1 MRTMAAAKTP
11 RHMFYFCSEMR
22 LLASVMDDS
31 GTLTSYSLRLAAPE
45 RKLAGAKVASQSAA
59 ETDSRKCPSKNGKGG
74 LFSRVCKPRTN
85 AHRTVVVLEGSVQW
99 GCINPIRPCQ
109 AAPCQQS
116 QAKPLGG
123 RRQIRLSRAQLPT
136 PVTRGVRAVFYTVNA
151 STTYDTQNTPLS
163 NQSRV
168 V

>member
-11 RHMFYFCSEMR
+11 RDMFYFCSEMR

-45 RKLAGAKVASQSAA
+45 RKLAGAKVASNLRRKPIPGNALLRTARAAYSAA
-59 ETDSRKCPSKNGKGG
+59 LAS
-74 LFSRVCKPRTN
+74 PRTN

-116 QAKPLGG
+116 QAKPSLSADDANPPFTRPVAHTCHKG
-123 RRQIRLSRAQLPT
+123 RACC
-136 PVTRGVRAVFYTVNA
+136 VRHRKRKHN
-151 STTYDTQNTPLS
+151 L
-163 NQSRV
+163 
-168 V
+168 